1 MVLSW
6 QLKNKKKKETQ
17 KYRTAEKKQC
27 SLVKI
32 KGDKETWYDL
42 ELNLLQLSIDK
53 IVFTLF
59 YYVDSVSR

>member
-17 KYRTAEKKQC
+17 KYRTAENKQC

-32 KGDKETWYDL
+32 KGDKET
-42 ELNLLQLSIDK
+42 
-53 IVFTLF
+53 
-59 YYVDSVSR
+59 